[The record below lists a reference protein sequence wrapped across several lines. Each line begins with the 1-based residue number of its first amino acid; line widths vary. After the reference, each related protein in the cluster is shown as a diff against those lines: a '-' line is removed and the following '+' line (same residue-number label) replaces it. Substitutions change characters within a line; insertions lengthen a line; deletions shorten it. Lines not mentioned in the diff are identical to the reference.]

1 MAADLLKAFI
11 IGSSLPAAAV
21 TWTYTGLAFHRT
33 DHNSIVHYETLPFI
47 TAGILGAANILGIY
61 LQKNNILPSLTA
73 QAVAGRAKRR
83 VHRRRVK
90 YQTAAASSRGGR
102 MECSG
107 CNSPFG
113 QKTGRRASACMALKM
128 KGTSAYTTSHVSTVE
143 TAARDGLLE
152 KLKNR

>member
-73 QAVAGRAKRR
+73 QAVAGATAGSLLSLVGHEGFDLPTRIFEIPQEKQYL
-83 VHRRRVK
+83 VHIGAPVL
-90 YQTAAASSRGGR
+90 YMGI
-102 MECSG
+102 
-107 CNSPFG
+107 F
-113 QKTGRRASACMALKM
+113 
-128 KGTSAYTTSHVSTVE
+128 TTIINWLNHQVL
-143 TAARDGLLE
+143 D
-152 KLKNR
+152 